1 MNNNLILVSGKTGT
15 GKSLSLRNLEN
26 QSKWMYL
33 NCENNKALPFK
44 NKFESYN
51 LTDPMDVFGGFD
63 HMLSKPDDYEGV
75 IIDTATFLMDMYESV
90 YVATA
95 ADGRSAWGDYAQ
107 FWKRLMQMYVA
118 KTDKKIAILAH
129 TADIFN
135 EGELVTET
143 LVKVKGSLMAQ
154 GIESY
159 FSNVI
164 STKKVPIKK
173 LEAQNQASDLLKIT
187 EDEEEVGFKHCF
199 QTRLTKDTV
208 NERMRAP
215 LGMWKRSETFIDNDL
230 QSVFNKL
237 ETYYAEEEK

>member
-15 GKSLSLRNLEN
+15 GKSLCLRNLKD
-26 QSKWMYL
+26 QPKWMYL

-51 LTDPMDVFGGFD
+51 LQDPLQVFEAFD
-63 HMLSKPDDYEGV
+63 HMLSKPDSYDGI
-75 IIDTATFLMDMYESV
+75 IIDTATFLMDMYESM

-95 ADGRSAWGDYAQ
+95 PDGRSAWGDYAQ
-107 FWKRLMQMYVA
+107 FWKRLMQQYVA
-118 KTDKKIAILAH
+118 KTDKKVAILAH

-135 EGELVTET
+135 EGEMVTET

-164 STKKVPIKK
+164 STKKVTVKK
-173 LEAQNQASDLLKIT
+173 LESSKQDSSLLQIT
-187 EDEEEVGFKHCF
+187 EDEEDVGFKHCF

-215 LGMWKRSETFIDNDL
+215 IGMWKRNETFIDNDL
-230 QSVFNKL
+230 QLVFDRL
-237 ETYYAEEEK
+237 DSYYSDDN